1 MHEKLE
7 LGFPRTHHL
16 AAPLSSLTGSYVMR
30 FTRQKSDIATDVV
43 QDEPEARRRNRLSK
57 PLTSKIT
64 TSLSTTNLPEP
75 VLRSKN
81 VSTIELATGG
91 PLSSHPSNAALRQ
104 HVRSE
109 VFDSDQDSPSKS
121 LRSESSW
128 GVAYMVSQIDKSTI
142 QDPDSPQEQ
151 PPVSPLKP
159 KKRKSLVLR
168 RLSSRRSTMTRS
180 ASKSRLGSLKDD
192 APSASTP
199 SSSIDRIVDAPS
211 IPPTRRA
218 SFTPGT
224 ATRKPSRAYAE
235 EDITEEALVE
245 DQEIHNIL
253 DGDYFDWQPP
263 RPPATVGRVGTP
275 ADLEYS
281 HLGGFRHGSLQVV
294 NGRASPAFSELSKSS
309 KQLLSIPK
317 PQRTISSNYGD
328 VDDLDHAIPSPD
340 MSSLPSTPNMH
351 SDRRILDWESNYEQP
366 LRAHPLQNM
375 VSSGPAVDVDGDR
388 DETSVIAQE
397 YMAELS
403 PSPFSE
409 RKSGSLPGSVRRNR
423 SDGVLR
429 HSLSISSLEES
440 ASRQAYLVTESPVD
454 VRRRSPSPTGSVVWR
469 SRGRD
474 DCDRGRGLSR
484 TDYHDENL
492 QPREDRRSWYSS
504 TASQVEGSQSG
515 HEFPVQLSPARLQP
529 PRAPQKSD
537 SGYSSSNSLDS
548 VQKAKR
554 TSPTKKQALQ
564 NASASALNILLQETD
579 QGSHQLMHRP
589 SILTSRKTSP
599 NLRTLANLES
609 AALSTTSLPGVSQSG
624 TNPTKSPKVRK
635 RLQKKRP
642 LSQPPGKVAVSGT
655 HSLNE
660 ETVPQIPTEVREN
673 LRVRALEVPEL
684 EQTYQSQHRL
694 NNQPSISSMD
704 LLNADIRFP
713 SPNPEPTSSAKRS
726 RSFSRPRS
734 WIGRPKEERRDLK
747 RDSGISQ
754 LDAMGIINDFGT
766 VASSLGGSPYDL
778 AHANIVSENTM
789 NPYNI
794 STVAPRPRYMMD
806 DRAAAELSRLR
817 SRAVQERDGARA
829 NRRSSF
835 NDRGGIPGRSL
846 RPTSFAS
853 DAPPITPDMLQKAY
867 RTSSEQRQWSM
878 SHVSA
883 PPPPVHSPRPS
894 YVDYEEDTSQ
904 MAIAPPPP
912 SHSPRPVDVSPDP
925 WAGQAA
931 TWRARRQ
938 SIGAAL
944 REQPL
949 NHIDYNSYND
959 SHHEQVGPTY
969 PEIPPRQYQ
978 HRRARTMEANPY
990 VSYTG
995 PRSPYYQEFDS
1006 YGQSHTEDVQYA
1018 AYQNL
1023 NEHDSAY
1030 MRQSRRNSMMQN
1042 HEKSQGRPQ
1051 GNRERVRGP
1060 PLPSSPAQYISKPP
1074 RPYSNAASARSQ
1086 TSLAEELHPDLVK
1099 PHTPPQFGR
1108 YSGGLSFDYEPG
1120 KGFGG
1125 STGTR
1130 SFSGRAE
1137 ASRREVPLR
1146 ASFGVDLGDVPVLP
1160 SAGWG
1165 GGY

>member
-1 MHEKLE
+1 
-7 LGFPRTHHL
+7 
-16 AAPLSSLTGSYVMR
+16 MR
-30 FTRQKSDIATDVV
+30 FTRQKSDVATDVI

-64 TSLSTTNLPEP
+64 TSISTTNLPEP
-75 VLRSKN
+75 ILRSKN
-81 VSTIELATGG
+81 VNTVELATAG

-104 HVRSE
+104 HVRTE

-128 GVAYMVSQIDKSTI
+128 GVAYMVSQIDKNTV
-142 QDPDSPQEQ
+142 QDSDGPQEQ

-159 KKRKSLVLR
+159 KKRKSIILR
-168 RLSSRRSTMTRS
+168 RLSSRRSTLTRS
-180 ASKSRLGSLKDD
+180 ASNSRLGSLKDD
-192 APSASTP
+192 AASASTP

-224 ATRKPSRAYAE
+224 ATRKPSRVYAE
-235 EDITEEALVE
+235 EDITEEAMVE
-245 DQEIHNIL
+245 EKQIQNTVDV
-253 DGDYFDWQPP
+253 DYFDWQPP
-263 RPPATVGRVGTP
+263 RPPAMVGRVGTP

-294 NGRASPAFSELSKSS
+294 NGRASPAFSEMSKSS

-328 VDDLDHAIPSPD
+328 VDDFDHAIPSPE
-340 MSSLPSTPNMH
+340 MSSLPGTPNMH
-351 SDRRILDWESNYEQP
+351 SERRNLDWESSNEQSP
-366 LRAHPLQNM
+366 RAHPLQNM
-375 VSSGPAVDVDGDR
+375 VSPGSDWDVDGDQ
-388 DETSVIAQE
+388 DAASVIAQE
-397 YMAELS
+397 YMAELP

-409 RKSGSLPGSVRRNR
+409 RGSSSLPGSVRRSR

-429 HSLSISSLEES
+429 HSSSISSLEES
-440 ASRQAYLVTESPVD
+440 ASRQAYLGTDSPVD

-469 SRGRD
+469 SRDRD
-474 DCDRGRGLSR
+474 GGDRGRGMSR
-484 TDYHDENL
+484 TGFQDENV

-504 TASQVEGSQSG
+504 TASLLEGSQSG
-515 HEFPVQLSPARLQP
+515 HEFPVQMSPPRLQP

-537 SGYSSSNSLDS
+537 SGYSSSNSLRS
-548 VQKAKR
+548 VEMAKR
-554 TSPTKKQALQ
+554 IFPAKKQALQ
-564 NASASALNILLQETD
+564 NASASALNILPQQTD
-579 QGSHQLMHRP
+579 QGSHQLAHRRSFP
-589 SILTSRKTSP
+589 KSRKTSP
-599 NLRTLANLES
+599 NLRTLANLDS
-609 AALSTTSLPGVSQSG
+609 AALSTTRLPAVLPSD
-624 TNPTKSPKVRK
+624 TNSTKSPKVRK

-642 LSQPPGKVAVSGT
+642 QSQPPGKVAVSGT
-655 HSLNE
+655 HSLDE
-660 ETVPQIPTEVREN
+660 ETVPQIPIEVREN

-684 EQTYQSQHRL
+684 KQTYQSHHQL
-694 NNQPSISSMD
+694 TNQPSISSMD
-704 LLNADIRFP
+704 LLKVDIRFP
-713 SPNPEPTSSAKRS
+713 SPTPEPTSSAKRS

-734 WIGRPKEERRDLK
+734 WIGRPREERRDSK

-754 LDAMGIINDFGT
+754 IDAMGIINDFGT

-778 AHANIVSENTM
+778 AHANMVSENTM

-806 DRAAAELSRLR
+806 DRAAAELSRIR

-835 NDRGGIPGRSL
+835 NDRGGIPGRTL

-894 YVDYEEDTSQ
+894 YVDYDEDTSQ
-904 MAIAPPPP
+904 MAVAPPPP

-944 REQPL
+944 RDQPQ
-949 NHIDYNSYND
+949 NCSGDKDYNGT
-959 SHHEQVGPTY
+959 HHEQEEPIY

-978 HRRARTMEANPY
+978 HRRTQTMEARPY
-990 VSYTG
+990 ADHTP
-995 PRSPYYQEFDS
+995 PRGDFES
-1006 YGQSHTEDVQYA
+1006 YGRPHADDVHHG
-1018 AYQNL
+1018 AYQHL
-1023 NEHDSAY
+1023 NEHDTAY
-1030 MRQSRRNSMMQN
+1030 VRQTRRNSVMQN
-1042 HEKSQGRPQ
+1042 YEQFYSHPQWNHRPM
-1051 GNRERVRGP
+1051 RGP
-1060 PLPSSPAQYISKPP
+1060 PLPLSPAQYINRPP
-1074 RPYSNAASARSQ
+1074 HPYSNAASARSQ
-1086 TSLAEELHPDLVK
+1086 SSLAEELHPDQER
-1099 PHTPPQFGR
+1099 PHPPPQFGR
-1108 YSGGLSFDYEPG
+1108 YSGGLSFDYEAG

-1130 SFSGRAE
+1130 SFSGMAE
-1137 ASRREVPLR
+1137 ATRREVPLR

-1160 SAGWG
+1160 HSASWG
-1165 GGY
+1165 RGY